1 MCLPVTLKDD
11 LSALGEDAQRK
22 RVAKDI
28 PKGWEPSIE
37 YDANGGTLTSVPRT
51 VGDEPDHAELLAEFE
66 LDPIKWRITG
76 LRRSKWQRWDGE
88 WLESF
93 RATFV
98 PNSGRNLVPIDDLL
112 EIVSKWKPQN
122 TPTKVIQPSLEG
134 FAYVVVLADT
144 QVGKIDGGGSD
155 EIIQNVLQKV
165 DAAVLRLKE
174 LKKSGR
180 QIDAIYLPQLGDC
193 IEGMNSQGG
202 KHIWRTDLDL
212 TSQIRV
218 YRRLLLHMVKTFAPL
233 APRIIVPCVAGNH
246 DEAVRVGNSMA
257 TTYTDSFALDAASA
271 VADALADHPDY
282 KHVSFVFPKYDTLT
296 VTLDIAGTVVGLAH
310 GHQCRGKAID
320 WWKNMAHGQQDIGEA
335 TLLITG
341 HYHHLRI
348 EQSGR
353 KTWMQAPAL
362 DGGST
367 WFENSTGQ
375 AAPAGML
382 TMLIGKG
389 WWQDVAIL

>member
-1 MCLPVTLKDD
+1 MSLTDD
-11 LSALGEDAQRK
+11 LSKLGDDEQRK
-22 RVAKDI
+22 RVAKSI
-28 PKGWEPSIE
+28 PAGFEPGIE
-37 YDANGGTLTSVPRT
+37 YDSTGGVLKSVPRPA
-51 VGDEPDHAELLAEFE
+51 GDEPDHAELLAEFE
-66 LDPIKWRITG
+66 LDPAKWRITG

-98 PNSGRNLVPIDDLL
+98 PSSGSVQVDPQELL
-112 EIVSKWKPQN
+112 DIVAKWKPSNTLRKPQN
-122 TPTKVIQPSLEG
+122 ALVSPV
-134 FAYVVVLADT
+134 AYVVVLADT
-144 QVGKIDGGGSD
+144 QVGKIDGDGS
-155 EIIQNVLQKV
+155 EGIIKNVLHKT
-165 DAAVLRLKE
+165 DLAVARLKE
-174 LKKSGR
+174 LRKASR
-180 QIDAIYLPQLGDC
+180 EIDTIYLPQLGDC

-233 APRIIVPCVAGNH
+233 ADKVIVPCVPGNH

-282 KHVSFVFPKYDTLT
+282 KHVSFVFPKYDTLS
-296 VTLDIAGTVVGLAH
+296 VTLDMAGTVVGLIH
-310 GHQCRGKAID
+310 GHQCRGKAVE

-335 TLLITG
+335 TLLLSG
-341 HYHHLRI
+341 HYHHLKI

-362 DGGST
+362 DGGSQ

-382 TMLIGKG
+382 TLTVGQGRWDDAK
-389 WWQDVAIL
+389 IL

>member
-1 MCLPVTLKDD
+1 MPMSLTDD
-11 LSALGEDAQRK
+11 LSKLGDDEQRK
-22 RVAKDI
+22 RVAKSI
-28 PKGWEPSIE
+28 PAGFEPGIE
-37 YDANGGTLTSVPRT
+37 YDSTGGVLKSVPRPA
-51 VGDEPDHAELLAEFE
+51 GDEPDHAELLAEFE
-66 LDPIKWRITG
+66 LDPAKWRITG

-98 PNSGRNLVPIDDLL
+98 PSSGSVYVDPQELL
-112 EIVSKWKPQN
+112 DIVAKWKPQSTARKPQN
-122 TPTKVIQPSLEG
+122 ALVSPV
-134 FAYVVVLADT
+134 AYVVVLADT
-144 QVGKIDGGGSD
+144 QVGKIDGEGS
-155 EIIQNVLQKV
+155 EGIIKNVLHKT
-165 DAAVLRLKE
+165 DLAVARLKE
-174 LKKSGR
+174 LRKAGR
-180 QIDAIYLPQLGDC
+180 EIDTIYLPQLGDC

-212 TSQIRV
+212 TAQIRV

-233 APRIIVPCVAGNH
+233 ADKVIVPCVPGNH

-271 VADALADHPDY
+271 VADALADHPDF
-282 KHVSFVFPKYDTLT
+282 KHVSFVFPRYDTLS
-296 VTLDIAGTVVGLAH
+296 VTLDMAGTVVGLIH
-310 GHQCRGKAID
+310 GHQCRGKAVE

-335 TLLITG
+335 TLLLSG

-362 DGGST
+362 DGGSQ

-382 TMLIGKG
+382 TLTVGQGRWDDAKI
-389 WWQDVAIL
+389 I

>member
-1 MCLPVTLKDD
+1 MTLKDD
-11 LSALGEDAQRK
+11 LSKLGDDEQRK
-22 RVAKDI
+22 RVAKEI
-28 PKGWEPSIE
+28 PKGFEPGIE
-37 YDANGGTLTSVPRT
+37 YDAQGGTLRSVPRPA
-51 VGDEPDHAELLAEFE
+51 GNEPDHAELLAEFE
-66 LDPIKWRITG
+66 LSPEKWRITG

-98 PNSGRNLVPIDDLL
+98 PNSAPNLVPITDLL
-112 EIVSKWKPQN
+112 EIVAKWKPRS
-122 TPTKVIQPSLEG
+122 TPTKPTEPRTGGL
-134 FAYVVVLADT
+134 AYVVVLADT

-155 EIIQNVLQKV
+155 EIIHNVLHKT
-165 DAAVLRLKE
+165 DLAVARFKE
-174 LKKSGR
+174 LKKAGR
-180 QIDAIYLPQLGDC
+180 NIDTIYLPQLGDC
-193 IEGMNSQGG
+193 IEGFNSQGG
-202 KHIWRTDLDL
+202 KNVWRTDLDL

-233 APRIIVPCVAGNH
+233 ASRVIVPAIPGNH

-296 VTLDIAGTVVGLAH
+296 VTLDICGTVTGLAH
-310 GHQCRGKAID
+310 GHQCRGKAVE
-320 WWKNMAHGQQDIGEA
+320 WWKNQAHGQQDIGEA
-335 TLLITG
+335 TLLLTG
-341 HYHHLRI
+341 HYHHLKV

-353 KTWMQAPAL
+353 KTWIQAPAL

-367 WFENSTGQ
+367 WFENSSGM

-382 TMLIGKG
+382 TLTIGNGG
-389 WWQDVAIL
+389 WSDVQIL

>member
-1 MCLPVTLKDD
+1 MPMSLTDD
-11 LSALGEDAQRK
+11 LSKLGDDEQRK
-22 RVAKDI
+22 RVAKSI
-28 PKGWEPSIE
+28 PAGFEPGIE
-37 YDANGGTLTSVPRT
+37 YDSTGGVLKSVPRPA
-51 VGDEPDHAELLAEFE
+51 GDEPDHAELLAEFE
-66 LDPIKWRITG
+66 LDPAKWRITG

-98 PNSGRNLVPIDDLL
+98 PQTCTSFVGAEELL
-112 EIVSKWKPQN
+112 DIVAKWKPSNTSRKPQN
-122 TPTKVIQPSLEG
+122 ALVSPV
-134 FAYVVVLADT
+134 AYVVVLSDT
-144 QVGKIDGGGSD
+144 QVGKIDGEGS
-155 EIIQNVLQKV
+155 EGIIKNVLHKT
-165 DAAVLRLKE
+165 DLAVARLKE
-174 LKKSGR
+174 LRKAGR
-180 QIDAIYLPQLGDC
+180 EIDTIYLPTLGDC

-212 TSQIRV
+212 TAQIRV

-233 APRIIVPCVAGNH
+233 ADKVIVPCVPGNH

-282 KHVSFVFPKYDTLT
+282 KHVSFVFPKYDTLS
-296 VTLDIAGTVVGLAH
+296 VTLDMAGTVVGLIH
-310 GHQCRGKAID
+310 GHQCRGKAVE

-335 TLLITG
+335 TLLLSG
-341 HYHHLRI
+341 HYHHLKI

-353 KTWMQAPAL
+353 KTWMQVPAL
-362 DGGST
+362 DGGSQ

-382 TMLIGKG
+382 TLTVGQGRWDDAK
-389 WWQDVAIL
+389 IL

>member
-1 MCLPVTLKDD
+1 MSLKDD
-11 LSALGEDAQRK
+11 LSALGDDAQRK
-22 RVAKDI
+22 RVAKEI

-37 YDANGGTLTSVPRT
+37 YDSSGGTLTSVPRT
-51 VGDEPDHAELLAEFE
+51 AGDEPDHAELLAEFE
-66 LDPIKWRITG
+66 LDPAKWRITG

-98 PNSGRNLVPIDDLL
+98 PTQGVHHVPVDDLL
-112 EIVSKWKPQN
+112 EAIGKWKPQKGDSSH
-122 TPTKVIQPSLEG
+122 TEQRSGG

-155 EIIQNVLQKV
+155 QIIENVMSKI
-165 DAAVLRLKE
+165 DAAVIRLKE
-174 LKKSGR
+174 LKKTGR

-218 YRRLLLHMVKTFAPL
+218 YRRLLLHMVKSFAPH
-233 APRIIVPCVAGNH
+233 APRIVVPCVAGNH

-296 VTLDIAGTVVGLAH
+296 VTLDICGTVVGLAH
-310 GHQCRGKAID
+310 GHQCRGKAVD
-320 WWKNMAHGQQDIGEA
+320 WWKNQAHGQQDIGEA
-335 TLLITG
+335 TLLLTG

-367 WFENSTGQ
+367 WFENSSGQ

-389 WWQDVAIL
+389 AWQSVEIL

>member
-1 MCLPVTLKDD
+1 
-11 LSALGEDAQRK
+11 
-22 RVAKDI
+22 
-28 PKGWEPSIE
+28 
-37 YDANGGTLTSVPRT
+37 
-51 VGDEPDHAELLAEFE
+51 
-66 LDPIKWRITG
+66 
-76 LRRSKWQRWDGE
+76 
-88 WLESF
+88 
-93 RATFV
+93 
-98 PNSGRNLVPIDDLL
+98 
-112 EIVSKWKPQN
+112 
-122 TPTKVIQPSLEG
+122 
-134 FAYVVVLADT
+134 VVLADT
-144 QVGKIDGGGSD
+144 QVGKIDGGGTE
-155 EIIQNVLQKV
+155 EIIQNVLQKID
-165 DAAVLRLKE
+165 DAVIRLKE

-180 QIDAIYLPQLGDC
+180 QIDSIYLPQLGDC

-218 YRRLLLHMVKTFAPL
+218 YRRLLLHMVKAFAPH
-233 APRIIVPCVAGNH
+233 ADRVIVPCVPGNH

-282 KHVSFVFPKYDTLT
+282 KHVSFVFPTYDTLT
-296 VTLDIAGTVVGLAH
+296 VTLDICGTVVGLAH

-367 WFENSTGQ
+367 WFENATGQ

-382 TMLIGKG
+382 TMLVGKG

>member
-1 MCLPVTLKDD
+1 MPMSLTDD
-11 LSALGEDAQRK
+11 LSKLGDDEQRK
-22 RVAKDI
+22 RVAKSI
-28 PKGWEPSIE
+28 PAGFEPGIE
-37 YDANGGTLTSVPRT
+37 YDSTGGVLKSVPRPA
-51 VGDEPDHAELLAEFE
+51 GDEPDHAELLAEFE
-66 LDPIKWRITG
+66 LDPAKWRITG

-98 PNSGRNLVPIDDLL
+98 PQTCTSFVGAEELL
-112 EIVSKWKPQN
+112 DIVAKWKPSNASRKPQN
-122 TPTKVIQPSLEG
+122 ALVSPV
-134 FAYVVVLADT
+134 AYVVVLSDT
-144 QVGKIDGGGSD
+144 QVGKIDGEGS
-155 EIIQNVLQKV
+155 EGIIKNVLHKT
-165 DAAVLRLKE
+165 DLAVARLKE
-174 LKKSGR
+174 LRKAGR
-180 QIDAIYLPQLGDC
+180 EIDTIYLPTLGDC

-212 TSQIRV
+212 TAQIRV

-233 APRIIVPCVAGNH
+233 ADKVIVPCVPGNH

-282 KHVSFVFPKYDTLT
+282 KHVSFVFPKYDTLS
-296 VTLDIAGTVVGLAH
+296 VTLDMAGTVVGLIH
-310 GHQCRGKAID
+310 GHQCRGKAVE

-335 TLLITG
+335 TLLLSG
-341 HYHHLRI
+341 HYHHLKI

-362 DGGST
+362 DGGSQ

-382 TMLIGKG
+382 TLTVGQGRWDDAK
-389 WWQDVAIL
+389 IL

>member
-1 MCLPVTLKDD
+1 MSLKDD
-11 LSALGEDAQRK
+11 LSSLGDDAQRK
-22 RVAKDI
+22 RVAKEI

-37 YDANGGTLTSVPRT
+37 YDATGGILTSVPRT
-51 VGDEPDHAELLAEFE
+51 AGDEPDHSELLAEFE
-66 LDPIKWRITG
+66 LDPAKWRITG

-98 PNSGRNLVPIDDLL
+98 PTAGTHHVPVDDLL
-112 EIVSKWKPQN
+112 EVIAKWKPEKADSSH
-122 TPTKVIQPSLEG
+122 TEPRSGG

-155 EIIQNVLQKV
+155 QIIENVMTKI
-165 DAAVLRLKE
+165 DAAVIRLKE
-174 LKKSGR
+174 LKKTGR

-193 IEGMNSQGG
+193 IEGFSSQGG
-202 KHIWRTDLDL
+202 KNIWRTDLDL

-218 YRRLLLHMVKTFAPL
+218 YRRLLLHMVKTFAPH
-233 APRIIVPCVAGNH
+233 APRIVVPCVAGNH

-271 VADALADHPDY
+271 VADALADHPDF

-296 VTLDIAGTVVGLAH
+296 VTLDICGTVVGLAH
-310 GHQCRGKAID
+310 GHQCRGKAVE

-335 TLLITG
+335 TLLLTG

-353 KTWMQAPAL
+353 KTWIQAPAL

-367 WFENSTGQ
+367 WFENSSGQ
-375 AAPAGML
+375 AAPAGMI
-382 TMLIGKG
+382 TMLVGKG
-389 WWQDVAIL
+389 WWQDVAVL

>member
-1 MCLPVTLKDD
+1 MSLTDD
-11 LSALGEDAQRK
+11 LSKLGDDEQRK
-22 RVAKDI
+22 RVAKSI
-28 PKGWEPSIE
+28 PAGFEPGIE
-37 YDANGGTLTSVPRT
+37 YDSTGGVLKSVPRPA
-51 VGDEPDHAELLAEFE
+51 GDEPDHAELLAEFE
-66 LDPIKWRITG
+66 LDPAKWRITG

-98 PNSGRNLVPIDDLL
+98 PSSGSVYVDPQELL
-112 EIVSKWKPQN
+112 DIVAKWKPQS
-122 TPTKVIQPSLEG
+122 TARKPVKPSLSPV
-134 FAYVVVLADT
+134 AYVVVLADT
-144 QVGKIDGGGSD
+144 QVGKIDGDGS
-155 EIIQNVLQKV
+155 EGIIKNVLHKT
-165 DAAVLRLKE
+165 DLAVARLKE
-174 LKKSGR
+174 LRKVGR
-180 QIDAIYLPQLGDC
+180 EIDTIYLPQLGDC

-212 TSQIRV
+212 TAQIRV

-233 APRIIVPCVAGNH
+233 ADKVIVPCVPGNH

-271 VADALADHPDY
+271 VADALADHPDF
-282 KHVSFVFPKYDTLT
+282 KHVSFVFPKYDTLS
-296 VTLDIAGTVVGLAH
+296 VTLDMAGTVVGLIH
-310 GHQCRGKAID
+310 GHQCRGKAVE

-335 TLLITG
+335 TLLLSG

-362 DGGST
+362 DGGSQ
-367 WFENSTGQ
+367 WFENSSGQ

-382 TMLIGKG
+382 TLTVGQGRWDDAK
-389 WWQDVAIL
+389 IL

>member
-1 MCLPVTLKDD
+1 MSLKDD
-11 LSALGEDAQRK
+11 LSKLGDDEQRK
-22 RVAKDI
+22 RVAKSI
-28 PKGWEPSIE
+28 PAGFEPGIE
-37 YDANGGTLTSVPRT
+37 YDSSGGVLRSVPRPA
-51 VGDEPDHAELLAEFE
+51 GNEPDHAELLAEFE
-66 LDPIKWRITG
+66 LDPAKWRITG

-98 PNSGRNLVPIDDLL
+98 PSSGSVQVDVQELL
-112 EIVSKWKPQN
+112 DIVGKWKPQ
-122 TPTKVIQPSLEG
+122 TGSRKVTAQRSDTL
-134 FAYVVVLADT
+134 AYVVVLADT

-155 EIIQNVLQKV
+155 EIIQNVLHKT
-165 DAAVLRLKE
+165 DLAVARLKE
-174 LKKSGR
+174 LRKAGR
-180 QIDAIYLPQLGDC
+180 EIGTVYLPQLGDC

-212 TSQIRV
+212 TAQIRV

-233 APRIIVPCVAGNH
+233 ADKVIVPCVPGNH

-271 VADALADHPDY
+271 VADALADHPDF

-296 VTLDIAGTVVGLAH
+296 VTLDMAGTVVGLAH
-310 GHQCRGKAID
+310 GHQFRRSAVD
-320 WWKNMAHGQQDIGEA
+320 WWMKQSHGMQDIGEA
-335 TLLITG
+335 TLLLSG
-341 HYHHLRI
+341 HLHHLRV
-348 EQSGR
+348 EQSGA
-353 KTWMQAPAL
+353 KTFIQSPAL

-367 WFENSTGQ
+367 WFQNSSGQ

-382 TMLIGKG
+382 TLTVGGGGWSDLLI
-389 WWQDVAIL
+389 V

>member
-1 MCLPVTLKDD
+1 MSLTDD
-11 LSALGEDAQRK
+11 LSKLGDDEQRK
-22 RVAKDI
+22 RVAKSI
-28 PKGWEPSIE
+28 PAGFEPGIE
-37 YDANGGTLTSVPRT
+37 YDSTGGVLKSVPRPA
-51 VGDEPDHAELLAEFE
+51 GDEPDHAELLAEFE
-66 LDPIKWRITG
+66 LDPAKWRITG

-98 PNSGRNLVPIDDLL
+98 PSSGSVQVDVQELL
-112 EIVSKWKPQN
+112 DIVGKWKPQK
-122 TPTKVIQPSLEG
+122 PVSKPVKPSLSPV
-134 FAYVVVLADT
+134 AYVVVLADT
-144 QVGKIDGGGSD
+144 QVGKIDGEGS
-155 EIIQNVLQKV
+155 EGIIKNVLHKT
-165 DAAVLRLKE
+165 DLAVARLKE
-174 LKKSGR
+174 LRKAGR
-180 QIDAIYLPQLGDC
+180 EIDTIYLPQLGDC

-233 APRIIVPCVAGNH
+233 ADKVIVPCVPGNH

-282 KHVSFVFPKYDTLT
+282 KHVSFVFPKYDTLS
-296 VTLDIAGTVVGLAH
+296 VTLDMAGTVVGLIH
-310 GHQCRGKAID
+310 GHQCRGKAVE

-335 TLLITG
+335 TLLLAG

-353 KTWMQAPAL
+353 KTFIQCPAL
-362 DGGST
+362 DGGSQ
-367 WFENSTGQ
+367 WFENSSGQ

-382 TMLIGKG
+382 TLTVGQGRWDDAK
-389 WWQDVAIL
+389 IL

>member
-1 MCLPVTLKDD
+1 MSLADE
-11 LSALGEDAQRK
+11 LSKLGNDEQRK
-22 RVAKDI
+22 RERKEI
-28 PKGWEPSIE
+28 PAGFEPGIE
-37 YDANGGTLTSVPRT
+37 YDSSGGVLRSIPRPA
-51 VGDEPDHAELLAEFE
+51 GDEPDHAELLAEFE
-66 LDPIKWRITG
+66 LDPQKWRITG

-98 PNSGRNLVPIDDLL
+98 PHTGSNYVPIDDLL
-112 EIVSKWKPQN
+112 EIVSKWKPVKRDSS
-122 TPTKVIQPSLEG
+122 PVKASLSNVA
-134 FAYVVVLADT
+134 FVVVLSDT
-144 QVGKIDGGGSD
+144 QVGKIDGGGSE
-155 EIIQNVLQKV
+155 EIIRNVLHKT
-165 DAAVLRLKE
+165 DLAVARLKE
-174 LKKSGR
+174 LRKAGR
-180 QIDAIYLPQLGDC
+180 EINTIYLPTLGDC

-212 TSQIRV
+212 TAQIRV

-233 APRIIVPCVAGNH
+233 AERVIVPCVPGNH

-271 VADALADHPDY
+271 VADALADHPDF
-282 KHVSFVFPKYDTLT
+282 KHVSFTFPKYDTLT
-296 VTLDIAGTVVGLAH
+296 VTLDICGTVVGLAH

-335 TLLITG
+335 TLLLTG
-341 HYHHLRI
+341 HYHHLRV

-382 TMLIGKG
+382 TLTVGGGNWDDLK
-389 WWQDVAIL
+389 IL

>member
-1 MCLPVTLKDD
+1 MPMSLTND
-11 LSALGEDAQRK
+11 LSKLGDDEQRK
-22 RVAKDI
+22 RVAKSI
-28 PKGWEPSIE
+28 PAGFEPGIE
-37 YDANGGTLTSVPRT
+37 YDSTGGVLKSVPRPA
-51 VGDEPDHAELLAEFE
+51 GDEPDHAELLAEFE
-66 LDPIKWRITG
+66 LDPAKWRITG

-98 PNSGRNLVPIDDLL
+98 PSSGSVQVDVQELL
-112 EIVSKWKPQN
+112 DIVGKWKPQSTSRKPQN
-122 TPTKVIQPSLEG
+122 ALVSPV
-134 FAYVVVLADT
+134 AYVVVLADT
-144 QVGKIDGGGSD
+144 QVGKIDGDGS
-155 EIIQNVLQKV
+155 EGIIKNVLHKT
-165 DAAVLRLKE
+165 DLAVARLKE
-174 LKKSGR
+174 LRKAGR
-180 QIDAIYLPQLGDC
+180 EIDTIYLPQLGDC

-233 APRIIVPCVAGNH
+233 ADRVIVPCVPGNH

-282 KHVSFVFPKYDTLT
+282 KHVSFVFPKYDTLS
-296 VTLDIAGTVVGLAH
+296 VTLDMAGTVVGLIH
-310 GHQCRGKAID
+310 GHQCRGKAVE
-320 WWKNMAHGQQDIGEA
+320 WWMKMAHGQQDIGEA
-335 TLLITG
+335 TLLLSG

-353 KTWMQAPAL
+353 KTWIQSPAL
-362 DGGST
+362 DGGSQ
-367 WFENSTGQ
+367 WFENSSGQ

-382 TMLIGKG
+382 TLTVGNGG
-389 WWQDVAIL
+389 WSNVQIL

>member
-1 MCLPVTLKDD
+1 MSLTDD
-11 LSALGEDAQRK
+11 LSKLGDDEQRK
-22 RVAKDI
+22 RVAKSI
-28 PKGWEPSIE
+28 PAGFEPGIE
-37 YDANGGTLTSVPRT
+37 YDSSGGVLRSVPRPA
-51 VGDEPDHAELLAEFE
+51 GDEPDHAELLAEFE
-66 LDPIKWRITG
+66 LDPMKWRITG

-98 PNSGRNLVPIDDLL
+98 PTSGAHHVPIDDLL
-112 EIVSKWKPQN
+112 QIVGKWKPQ
-122 TPTKVIQPSLEG
+122 TPSRKPTEARSATL
-134 FAYVVVLADT
+134 AYVVVLADT
-144 QVGKIDGGGSD
+144 QVGKIDGGGSE
-155 EIIQNVLQKV
+155 EIIKNVLHKT
-165 DAAVLRLKE
+165 DLAVARLKE
-174 LKKSGR
+174 LRKAGR
-180 QIDAIYLPQLGDC
+180 DIGTVYLPQLGDC

-218 YRRLLLHMVKTFAPL
+218 YRRLLLHMVRTFAPL
-233 APRIIVPCVAGNH
+233 AERVIVPCVPGNH

-296 VTLDIAGTVVGLAH
+296 VTLDMAGTVVGLAH
-310 GHQCRGKAID
+310 GHQFRGKAVD
-320 WWKNMAHGQQDIGEA
+320 WWMKQSHGMQDIGEA
-335 TLLITG
+335 TLLLSG
-341 HYHHLRI
+341 HLHHLRV
-348 EQSGR
+348 EQSGA
-353 KTWMQAPAL
+353 KTFIQSPAL

-367 WFENSTGQ
+367 WFQNSSGQ

-382 TMLIGKG
+382 TLTVGGGGWSDLLI
-389 WWQDVAIL
+389 V

>member
-1 MCLPVTLKDD
+1 MSLADD
-11 LSALGEDAQRK
+11 LSKLGNDEQRK
-22 RVAKDI
+22 RERKEI
-28 PKGWEPSIE
+28 PAGFEPGIE
-37 YDANGGTLTSVPRT
+37 YDSSGGILRSIPRPA
-51 VGDEPDHAELLAEFE
+51 GDEPDHAELLAEFE
-66 LDPIKWRITG
+66 LDPQKWRITG

-98 PNSGRNLVPIDDLL
+98 PNSGTNLVPIDDLL
-112 EIVSKWKPQN
+112 DIVAKWKPIKRDSSPVKASVSN
-122 TPTKVIQPSLEG
+122 V
-134 FAYVVVLADT
+134 AYVVVLADT
-144 QVGKIDGGGSD
+144 QVGKIDGGGSE
-155 EIIQNVLQKV
+155 EIIKNVLHKT
-165 DAAVLRLKE
+165 DLAVARLKE
-174 LKKSGR
+174 LRKSGR
-180 QIDAIYLPQLGDC
+180 EINTVYLPQLGDC

-212 TSQIRV
+212 TAQIRV

-233 APRIIVPCVAGNH
+233 ADRVIVPCVPGNH
-246 DEAVRVGNSMA
+246 DEAVRVGNAMA

-271 VADALADHPDY
+271 VADALADHPDF
-282 KHVSFVFPKYDTLT
+282 KHVSFTFPKYDTLT
-296 VTLDIAGTVVGLAH
+296 VTLDICGTVVGLAH

-335 TLLITG
+335 TLLLTG
-341 HYHHLRI
+341 HYHHLRV

-382 TMLIGKG
+382 TLTVGEGK
-389 WWQDVAIL
+389 WDELKIL

>member
-1 MCLPVTLKDD
+1 MCLPVSLADD
-11 LSALGEDAQRK
+11 LSKLGNDEQRK
-22 RVAKDI
+22 RERKEI
-28 PKGWEPSIE
+28 PAGFEPGIE
-37 YDANGGTLTSVPRT
+37 YDSSGGILRSIPRPA
-51 VGDEPDHAELLAEFE
+51 GDEPDHAELLAEFE
-66 LDPIKWRITG
+66 LDPQKWRITG

-98 PNSGRNLVPIDDLL
+98 PNSGTNLVPIDDLL
-112 EIVSKWKPQN
+112 DIVAKWKPIKRDSSPVKASVSN
-122 TPTKVIQPSLEG
+122 VA
-134 FAYVVVLADT
+134 FVVVLADT
-144 QVGKIDGGGSD
+144 QVGKIDGGGS
-155 EIIQNVLQKV
+155 EQIIKNVLHKT
-165 DAAVLRLKE
+165 DLAVARLKE
-174 LKKSGR
+174 LRKSGR
-180 QIDAIYLPQLGDC
+180 EINTVYLPQLGDC

-212 TSQIRV
+212 TAQIRV

-233 APRIIVPCVAGNH
+233 ADRVIVPCVPGNH

-271 VADALADHPDY
+271 VADALADHPDF
-282 KHVSFVFPKYDTLT
+282 KHVSFTFPKYDTLT
-296 VTLDIAGTVVGLAH
+296 VTLDICGTVVGLAH

-335 TLLITG
+335 TLLLTG
-341 HYHHLRI
+341 HYHHLRV

-382 TMLIGKG
+382 TLTVGEGK
-389 WWQDVAIL
+389 WDELKIL

>member
-1 MCLPVTLKDD
+1 MPMSLTDD
-11 LSALGEDAQRK
+11 LSKLGDDEQRK
-22 RVAKDI
+22 RVAKSI
-28 PKGWEPSIE
+28 PAGFEPGIE
-37 YDANGGTLTSVPRT
+37 YDSTGGVLKSVPRPA
-51 VGDEPDHAELLAEFE
+51 GDEPDHAELLAEFE
-66 LDPIKWRITG
+66 LDPAKWRITG

-98 PNSGRNLVPIDDLL
+98 PQTCTSFVGAEELL
-112 EIVSKWKPQN
+112 DIVAKWKPSNTSRKPQN
-122 TPTKVIQPSLEG
+122 ALVSPV
-134 FAYVVVLADT
+134 AYVVVLSDT
-144 QVGKIDGGGSD
+144 QVGKIDGEGS
-155 EIIQNVLQKV
+155 EGIIKNVLHKT
-165 DAAVLRLKE
+165 DLAVARLKE
-174 LKKSGR
+174 LRKAGR
-180 QIDAIYLPQLGDC
+180 EIDTIYLPTLGDC

-212 TSQIRV
+212 TAQIRV

-233 APRIIVPCVAGNH
+233 ADKVIVPCVPGNH

-282 KHVSFVFPKYDTLT
+282 KHVSFVFPKYDTLS
-296 VTLDIAGTVVGLAH
+296 VTLDMAGTVVGLIH
-310 GHQCRGKAID
+310 GHQCRGKAVE

-335 TLLITG
+335 TLLLSG
-341 HYHHLRI
+341 HYHHLKI

-362 DGGST
+362 DGGSQ

-382 TMLIGKG
+382 TLTVGQGRWDDAK
-389 WWQDVAIL
+389 IL